1 MKTVIVHGQS
11 HRGSTYHIANLLADQ
26 IGGEKT
32 EFFLPRD
39 FGSFCCGC
47 AKCFMVDETKC
58 PHYDKLAPITQ
69 ALDEA
74 DVIIDGF
81 AFSRG
86 AHGIRVFNLNNGK
99 GAAEFIKKISEEYQV
114 LYFTCQTARE
124 FNQ

>member
-32 EFFLPRD
+32 KFFLPRD

-47 AKCFMVDETKC
+47 AKCFMVDEKKC
-58 PHYDKLAPITQ
+58 PHYDKLAPITR

-74 DVIIDGF
+74 DYQTERSRKTWF
-81 AFSRG
+81 ENKRLFSSH
-86 AHGIRVFNLNNGK
+86 AD
-99 GAAEFIKKISEEYQV
+99 AAEKRLKRSRCGLLETKGME
-114 LYFTCQTARE
+114 R
-124 FNQ
+124 